1 MDSLTALELKNN
13 LQTSL
18 GISLPSTL
26 IFDYPTVAALL
37 DYLATQLL
45 GGEISGDSDNSQ
57 DQTPSAAAALPSGDA
72 LAALMDEKLADI
84 ESLLGEE
91 GEL

>member
-1 MDSLTALELKNN
+1 MRSLACIEA
-13 LQTSL
+13 
-18 GISLPSTL
+18 GDVRI
-26 IFDYPTVAALL
+26 AA
-37 DYLATQLL
+37 
-45 GGEISGDSDNSQ
+45 EEV
-57 DQTPSAAAALPSGDA
+57 SAAAALPSGDA